1 MGNFQVESDKEI
13 VVIKCPT
20 EVTVGNVH
28 EFSDLTKS
36 LLLQSAKV
44 FVLDFG
50 ATLGIS
56 PKAFQPF
63 LVFKKELKSI
73 QKMLFSIGL
82 RENLANDMKNR
93 GLEAIFSP
101 EKSLDSA
108 KKAAGLRTT
117 RKLDVSFINPFIVA
131 TKTALEV
138 QADTEVS
145 VLKPYVKKEALPYD
159 IGIAGVIS
167 LITDGFTGSI
177 TLCFPTR
184 TFLDIYNKMFEEENT
199 EINEE
204 LEDFAGELL
213 NIIYGQ
219 AKVILNDEYGHE
231 LQKALPAVLTSE
243 KLKIRHTG
251 QGPVFVLPFDSPAGK
266 FHIEIEMASHGQQ
279 QAA

>member
-1 MGNFQVESDKEI
+1 MGNFQIEKDKEI

-20 EVTVGNVH
+20 EITTANVE
-28 EFSDLTKS
+28 EFADLSKS
-36 LLLQSAKV
+36 LLLEQAKV
-44 FVLDFG
+44 FILDFG
-50 ATLGIS
+50 STLGIS
-56 PKAFQPF
+56 PQAFQPF
-63 LVFKKELKSI
+63 LVFKKELKGI

-82 RENLANDMKNR
+82 KEDLLNDIKNR

-101 EKSLDSA
+101 EKNIDTV
-108 KKAAGLRTT
+108 KKAAGLRTAK
-117 RKLDVSFINPFIVA
+117 KLDVSFINPFIVA

-145 VLKPYVKKEALPYD
+145 VLKPYIKKEALPYD

-177 TLCFPTR
+177 TLCFPTQ
-184 TFLDIYNKMFEEENT
+184 TFLDIYNKMFEEDNK

-219 AKVILNDEYGHE
+219 AKVILNDELGHE

-251 QGPVFVLPFDSPAGK
+251 QGPVFVLPFDSQLGK
-266 FHIEIEMASHGQQ
+266 FHIEIEMASNGQQ

>member
-1 MGNFQVESDKEI
+1 MGNFQIEKDKEI

-20 EVTVGNVH
+20 EIATANVE
-28 EFSDLTKS
+28 EFADLSKS
-36 LLLQSAKV
+36 LLLEQAKV
-44 FVLDFG
+44 FILDFG
-50 ATLGIS
+50 STLGIS
-56 PKAFQPF
+56 PQAFQPF
-63 LVFKKELKSI
+63 LVFKKELKGI

-82 RENLANDMKNR
+82 KEDLLNDIKNR

-101 EKSLDSA
+101 EKNIDTV
-108 KKAAGLRTT
+108 KKAAGLRTAK
-117 RKLDVSFINPFIVA
+117 KLDVSFINPFIVA

-177 TLCFPTR
+177 TLCFPTQ
-184 TFLDIYNKMFEEENT
+184 TFLDIYNKMFEEDNK

-219 AKVILNDEYGHE
+219 AKVILNDELGHE

-251 QGPVFVLPFDSPAGK
+251 QGPVFVLPFDSQLGK
-266 FHIEIEMASHGQQ
+266 FHIEIEMASNGQQ

>member
-1 MGNFQVESDKEI
+1 MGNFQIEKDKEI

-20 EVTVGNVH
+20 EIATANVE
-28 EFSDLTKS
+28 EFADLSKS
-36 LLLQSAKV
+36 LLLEQAKV
-44 FVLDFG
+44 FILDFG
-50 ATLGIS
+50 STLGIS
-56 PKAFQPF
+56 PQAFQPF
-63 LVFKKELKSI
+63 LVFKKELKGI

-82 RENLANDMKNR
+82 KEDLLNDIKNR

-101 EKSLDSA
+101 EKNIDTV
-108 KKAAGLRTT
+108 KKAAGLRTAK
-117 RKLDVSFINPFIVA
+117 KLDVSFINPFIVA

-177 TLCFPTR
+177 TLCFPTQ
-184 TFLDIYNKMFEEENT
+184 TFLDIYNKMFEEDNK

-219 AKVILNDEYGHE
+219 AKVILNDELGHE

-251 QGPVFVLPFDSPAGK
+251 QGPVFVLPFDSQLVK
-266 FHIEIEMASHGQQ
+266 FHIEIEMASNGQQ